1 MWRNNLSRGE
11 LEIEKDQALVGT
23 LEHEIE
29 SEEKRPLPNDIHIH
43 DLKKQKLFL
52 KDKIEDLS
60 S

>member
-1 MWRNNLSRGE
+1 MSFEERLDSLKNKHE
-11 LEIEKDQALVGT
+11 T
-23 LEHEIE
+23 LDHEIE

-43 DLKKQKLFL
+43 NLKKQKLLL